1 MSVFAAKPDRPR
13 RLEAALASSP
23 VTIIARGSRFTGD
36 IQADGVLQIEGA
48 VAGGVRSAARVVV
61 TGSGH
66 VMGDIEAPEIVVA
79 GTIEGDLHAD
89 DRVELQEGGQ
99 VHGDVLSPRVA
110 MLEGAVLN
118 GLLRTAT
125 ARAA

>member
-13 RLEAALASSP
+13 RLEAALTSSP
-23 VTIIARGSRFTGD
+23 VTIVARGCTFTGD
-36 IQADGVLQIEGA
+36 VRADGVLQIEGT
-48 VAGGVRSAARVVV
+48 VTGGVRSAARVVI
-61 TGSGH
+61 TAGGH

-79 GTIEGDLHAD
+79 GTVEGDLHAA
-89 DRVELQEGGQ
+89 DRVELQDGGQ
-99 VHGDVLSPRVA
+99 IHGDVLAPRVA

-118 GLLRTAT
+118 GLLRTET